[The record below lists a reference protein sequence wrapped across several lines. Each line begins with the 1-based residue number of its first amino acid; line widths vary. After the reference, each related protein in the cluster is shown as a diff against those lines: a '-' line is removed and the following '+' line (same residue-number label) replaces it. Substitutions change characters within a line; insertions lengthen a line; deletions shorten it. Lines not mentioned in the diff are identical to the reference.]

1 MDHYRGITA
10 DGAIAIRE
18 RFHAEGNRFAMK
30 VAYHEEQAAFTLA
43 SDERC
48 NHIALAAKW
57 ALARD
62 CYWTAAN
69 TVSDRAGI
77 PEYGEAWDKRLQPHE
92 VTQE

>member
-18 RFHAEGNRFAMK
+18 RFHAEGNRFAMM
-30 VAYHEEQAAFTLA
+30 VAYENEKAAFTLTA
-43 SDERC
+43 NDRC
-48 NHIALAAKW
+48 NHIAMAVKW

-69 TVSDRAGI
+69 MVSTRAGI
-77 PEYGEAWDKRLQPHE
+77 PEHGDAWDKQMQPHE